1 MVTHDLSHPARMEA
15 ANKGEA
21 LEDGSY
27 PTRDR
32 DELGKAIEAYGRE
45 TGNKNELRR
54 YLIRRA
60 VALNS
65 TDLIPDD
72 WEIDD

>member
-1 MVTHDLSHPARMEA
+1 MEA
-15 ANKGEA
+15 AAKGEA
-21 LEDGSY
+21 LPDGSY

-32 DELGKAIEAYGRE
+32 EELHAAIESYGRE

-60 VALNS
+60 VALNA
-65 TDLIPDD
+65 TDMIPDD
-72 WEIDD
+72 WEVEIDHGRQERE

>member
-1 MVTHDLSHPARMEA
+1 VPGHDLSHPARMEA
-15 ANKGEA
+15 AKRGEA
-21 LEDGSY
+21 LADGSY

-32 DELGKAIEAYGRE
+32 DELHRAIEAYGRE
-45 TGNKNELRR
+45 TGNKAELRR

-60 VALNS
+60 VALHS

-72 WEIDD
+72 WEVD